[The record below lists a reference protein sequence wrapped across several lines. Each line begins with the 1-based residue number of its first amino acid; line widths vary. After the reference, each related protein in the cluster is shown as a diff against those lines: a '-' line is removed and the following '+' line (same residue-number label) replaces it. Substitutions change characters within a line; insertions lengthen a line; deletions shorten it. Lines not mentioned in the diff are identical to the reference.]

1 MKHHLRLL
9 NCLLSIPLLALVG
22 CAEPQNTTETI
33 RPVKTLTVK
42 SLDHFLSASF
52 PSRAEPVREV
62 NLAFEVNGTLQALP
76 VKVGD
81 EVKRGDLLAQLN
93 QKNFSARLAAT
104 QARYRK
110 AVNDERRL
118 KKLLVAGNA
127 SQTQYDDAQ
136 TNLDVLESQLALDK
150 KALADATLRAP
161 FDGLVVAV
169 YLDNYTFV
177 PASTQVVRLIDIS
190 QIEMWVDLPEQ
201 FAVLSEQVEDY
212 QVRVRFD
219 AYPDRTFAADVKEW
233 GWEAS
238 RENRTFPFGLI
249 IDQPSDMT
257 ILPGM
262 SGVAFTEVRGESIGI
277 KNAIEVPAGAIFS
290 LSDQAQ
296 SSVWLV
302 KDDQV
307 FIQPVDVR
315 SISREVVLID
325 GGLQDGDEIVTAG
338 VHSLQEGQKIRR
350 LNSVQRSV
358 STSPKV
364 LVPAESSAEQ
374 LSSPA
379 EEDSE

>member
-1 MKHHLRLL
+1 MKHHALL
-9 NCLLSIPLLALVG
+9 VQCLFVIPLLSLVG
-22 CAEPQNTTETI
+22 CSEPQTATETV
-33 RPVKTLTVK
+33 RPVNTLTVK

-62 NLAFEVNGTLQALP
+62 NLAFEVNGTLQKLP

-81 EVKRGDLLAQLN
+81 EIKQGDLLAQLN
-93 QKNFSARLAAT
+93 QKSFSARLAAT

-150 KALADATLRAP
+150 KALADTTLRAP

-201 FAVLSEQVEDY
+201 FAVLSEQVADY
-212 QVRVRFD
+212 QVRVKFD
-219 AYPDRTFAADVKEW
+219 AYPDRIFDADVKEW
-233 GWEAS
+233 GREAS
-238 RENRTFPFGLI
+238 RENRTFPFGLV
-249 IDQPSDMT
+249 IDQPEDIT

-262 SGVAFTEVRGESIGI
+262 SGVAFAETQGENIGI
-277 KNAIEVPAGAIFS
+277 EDPIEVPAGAIFT
-290 LSDQAQ
+290 LRDQTQ
-296 SSVWLV
+296 SSVWVV
-302 KDDQV
+302 KDDHV
-307 FIQPVDVR
+307 VLQPVKVR
-315 SISREVVLID
+315 SISREVVLIE
-325 GGLQDGDEIVTAG
+325 GGLTDGDEIVVAG

-350 LNSVQRSV
+350 LNSIQESV
-358 STSPKV
+358 SAGARELSPKSPSPKV
-364 LVPAESSAEQ
+364 
-374 LSSPA
+374 
-379 EEDSE
+379 EEGHE